1 MVAVR
6 RAVVVGAGVAGL
18 AVAGAL
24 ARARWR
30 VTLLEQQPSLSLG
43 RAGLLLWPNGVHAL
57 RGLGLGPG
65 LDEIAEPVSETVIR
79 RPDGRVLARWST
91 AGLVERYGAP
101 ALALHRQDLYDA
113 LVAELGDVDV
123 RTGVRISQVH
133 AIGTGMP
140 TVGDAHQSWEA
151 DLLVAAD
158 GIHSVVREVIA
169 PGCLVTPAGATAWR
183 AVVPAHRVPAE
194 LTAGETV
201 GSGQRF
207 LITPLGARGVY
218 WVAVVP
224 GAPRPESPTMQLEL
238 LRRWFAGWHQ
248 PIQGLINATRPEELW
263 QQAMAE
269 LNPLPSRFGIGA
281 GRGGVAL
288 LGDAAHAMTPSLGQG
303 ACLALEDAITLGTL
317 LAEGVPGGPLDG
329 VLSRYDRLRRRRTA
343 KLVRQARRLGALF
356 SARSRLGEGARNT
369 LLSAMPTGLLN
380 RATAAGAGWRPPG

>member
-1 MVAVR
+1 VR
-6 RAVVVGAGVAGL
+6 SAVVVGAGVAGL

-65 LDEIAEPVSETVIR
+65 LDEIAEPVTETVIR
-79 RPDGRVLARWST
+79 RPDGKVLARWST

-113 LVAELGDVDV
+113 LVAELGDVEV
-123 RTGVRISQVH
+123 RTGVRISQVR
-133 AIGTGMP
+133 TGVGAPM
-140 TVGDAHQSWEA
+140 VGDGRQSWEA

-158 GIHSVVREVIA
+158 GIHSVVRDAIA
-169 PGCLVTPAGATAWR
+169 PDCVVTPAGAAAWR
-183 AVVPAHRVPAE
+183 AVVPAHRVPGGLA
-194 LTAGETV
+194 AGETV

-207 LITPLGARGVY
+207 LITPLGGRGVY

-224 GAPRPESPTMQLEL
+224 GAPRPESPQMQLEL

-263 QQAMAE
+263 QQALAE
-269 LNPLPSRFGIGA
+269 LNPMPPRFGIGA
-281 GRGGVAL
+281 GRGGIAL

-317 LAEGVPGGPLDG
+317 LAEGVPGAPLDG

-343 KLVRQARRLGALF
+343 KLVRQARRLGTLF
-356 SARSRLGEGARNT
+356 GARSRLGVGARNT
-369 LLSAMPTGLLN
+369 LLSAVPTGLLN

>member
-1 MVAVR
+1 VR

-18 AVAGAL
+18 AAAGAL
-24 ARARWR
+24 ARTRWR

-65 LDEIAEPVSETVIR
+65 LDEIAEPVGETVIR
-79 RPDGRVLARWST
+79 RPDGKVLARWST

-101 ALALHRQDLYDA
+101 TLALHRQDLYDA
-113 LVAELGDVDV
+113 LVAELGDVEV
-123 RTGVRISQVH
+123 HTGARISQVH
-133 AIGTGMP
+133 TVGPGVP
-140 TVGDAHQSWEA
+140 TVSDGHHSWEA

-158 GIHSVVREVIA
+158 GINSVIRESIA
-169 PGCLVTPAGATAWR
+169 PDSVVTPAGASAWR
-183 AVVPAHRVPAE
+183 AVVPAHRVP
-194 LTAGETV
+194 TGVVAGETV

-207 LITPLGARGVY
+207 LITPLGGRGVY

-224 GAPRPESPTMQLEL
+224 GAPRPESPEVQLEL
-238 LRRWFAGWHQ
+238 LRRWFAGWHR
-248 PIQGLINATRPEELW
+248 PIQALIDATRPEELW

-269 LNPLPSRFGIGA
+269 LNPLPRRFGIA
-281 GRGGVAL
+281 AERGGIAL

-317 LAEGVPGGPLDG
+317 LAEGVPGDPLDG

-343 KLVRQARRLGALF
+343 KLVRQARRLGTLF
-356 SARSRLGEGARNT
+356 GARSRIGVGARNT
-369 LLSAMPTGLLN
+369 LLSAAPSSLLN

>member
-1 MVAVR
+1 VR
-6 RAVVVGAGVAGL
+6 GAVVVGAGVAGL

-24 ARARWR
+24 ARTRWR

-43 RAGLLLWPNGVHAL
+43 RAALLLWPNGVHAL

-79 RPDGRVLARWST
+79 RPDGKVLARWST

-113 LVAELGDVDV
+113 LVAELGDVEV
-123 RTGVRISQVH
+123 RTGVRVSQVR
-133 AIGTGMP
+133 AADPGAP
-140 TVGDAHQSWEA
+140 AVGDGHQWWEA

-158 GIHSVVREVIA
+158 GIHSVVRESIA
-169 PGCLVTPAGATAWR
+169 PDSVVTPAGAAAWR
-183 AVVPAHRVPAE
+183 AVVPVHRVPPG
-194 LTAGETV
+194 LVAGETV

-207 LITPLGARGVY
+207 LITPLGGRGVY

-224 GAPRPESPTMQLEL
+224 GAPRPESPEVQLEL
-238 LRRWFAGWHQ
+238 LRRWFAGWHR
-248 PIQGLINATRPEELW
+248 PIQALINATRPEELW

-269 LNPLPSRFGIGA
+269 LNPLPRRFGLGV
-281 GRGGVAL
+281 GRGGIAL

-317 LAEGVPGGPLDG
+317 LAEGGPGGPLDG
-329 VLSRYDRLRRRRTA
+329 ALSRYDRLRRRRTA
-343 KLVRQARRLGALF
+343 KLVRQARRLGTLF
-356 SARSRLGEGARNT
+356 GARSRIGVGARNT
-369 LLSAMPTGLLN
+369 LLSAAPTSLLN